1 MTATADTDA
10 HAEPG
15 TEPEVTAE
23 PEPTADEATEE
34 TTGKPSR
41 RPKPSLILL
50 VAAAVLVAAGVWFT
64 LEARSISAAPSAA
77 NTALTDVG
85 ATAEVNSAVT
95 VALNKIFSY
104 SYDRTE
110 STEKAAASVLRGNAL
125 ESYNQLF
132 AQVREKAPAQKLVLT
147 TRVSSSAVQELGDGK
162 ARLLV
167 FLDQAATRADS
178 NSSTTAAAQLS
189 VTAEREGESWVI
201 TDLIPR

>member
-1 MTATADTDA
+1 MTAA
-10 HAEPG
+10 AE
-15 TEPEVTAE
+15 TEPETDAETEPEAASEAETVAEETAE
-23 PEPTADEATEE
+23 Q
-34 TTGKPSR
+34 PSR
-41 RPKPSLILL
+41 RPKLFLILL
-50 VAAAVLVAAGVWFT
+50 AVAAVLVAAGVWFT

-104 SYDRTE
+104 SFDRTDV
-110 STEKAAASVLRGNAL
+110 TEKAAASALRGKAL

-167 FLDQAATRADS
+167 FLDQAATRADN

-189 VTAEREGESWVI
+189 ITAEREGDNWVI
-201 TDLIPR
+201 TDLVPR

>member
-10 HAEPG
+10 DAV
-15 TEPEVTAE
+15 TEPEVV
-23 PEPTADEATEE
+23 ADEVAE
-34 TTGKPSR
+34 KPSR
-41 RPKPSLILL
+41 RLKVSLILL

-77 NTALTDVG
+77 NTALTDAG
-85 ATAEVNSAVT
+85 TTAEVNSAVT
-95 VALNKIFSY
+95 VALDKVFSY
-104 SYDRTE
+104 SYDRTDV
-110 STEKAAASVLRGNAL
+110 TEKAAASALRGKAL
-125 ESYNQLF
+125 ESYNLLF
-132 AQVREKAPAQKLVLT
+132 AQVREKAPAQKLILT
-147 TRVSSSAVQELGDGK
+147 TRVSSSAVQELGGGK

-167 FLDQAATRADS
+167 FLDQAATRADN

>member
-1 MTATADTDA
+1 MTAA
-10 HAEPG
+10 AE
-15 TEPEVTAE
+15 TEPETDAETE
-23 PEPTADEATEE
+23 PEAASEAETVTEE
-34 TTGKPSR
+34 TAEQPSR
-41 RPKPSLILL
+41 RPKLFLILL
-50 VAAAVLVAAGVWFT
+50 AVAAVLVAAGVWFT

-104 SYDRTE
+104 SFDRTDV
-110 STEKAAASVLRGNAL
+110 TEKAAASALRGKAL

-132 AQVREKAPAQKLVLT
+132 AQVREKAPAQNLVLT
-147 TRVSSSAVQELGDGK
+147 TRVSSSAVQELGDAK

-167 FLDQAATRADS
+167 FLDQAATRADN

-189 VTAEREGESWVI
+189 ITAEREGDNWVI
-201 TDLIPR
+201 TDLVPR

>member
-1 MTATADTDA
+1 MTATADTEADDVTETE
-10 HAEPG
+10 AE
-15 TEPEVTAE
+15 TETTAE
-23 PEPTADEATEE
+23 SVAEE
-34 TTGKPSR
+34 TAEQPSR
-41 RPKPSLILL
+41 RPKLSLILL

-95 VALNKIFSY
+95 VALNKVFSY
-104 SYDRTE
+104 SYDRTDV
-110 STEKAAASVLRGNAL
+110 TEKAAASALRGKAL

-147 TRVSSSAVQELGDGK
+147 TRVSSSAVQELGGGK

-167 FLDQAATRADS
+167 FLDQAATRADN

-189 VTAEREGESWVI
+189 ITAEREGDNWVI
-201 TDLIPR
+201 TDLVPR

>member
-1 MTATADTDA
+1 MTAA
-10 HAEPG
+10 AE
-15 TEPEVTAE
+15 TEPETDAETEPEAASEAETVAEETAE
-23 PEPTADEATEE
+23 Q
-34 TTGKPSR
+34 PSR
-41 RPKPSLILL
+41 RPKLFLILL
-50 VAAAVLVAAGVWFT
+50 AVAAVLVAAGVWFT

-104 SYDRTE
+104 SFDRTDV
-110 STEKAAASVLRGNAL
+110 TEKAAASALRGKAL

-167 FLDQAATRADS
+167 FLDQAATRADN

-189 VTAEREGESWVI
+189 ITAEREGGNWVI
-201 TDLIPR
+201 TDLVPR

>member
-10 HAEPG
+10 DAVTEPE
-15 TEPEVTAE
+15 TEPEVV
-23 PEPTADEATEE
+23 ADEVTE
-34 TTGKPSR
+34 KPSR
-41 RPKPSLILL
+41 RPKLPLILL
-50 VAAAVLVAAGVWFT
+50 VAAAVLVAAGAWFT

-95 VALNKIFSY
+95 VALNKVFSY
-104 SYDRTE
+104 SYDRTDV
-110 STEKAAASVLRGNAL
+110 TEKAAASALRGKAL
-125 ESYNQLF
+125 ESYNLLF

-147 TRVSSSAVQELGDGK
+147 TRVSSSAVQELDGGK

-167 FLDQAATRADS
+167 FLDQAATRADN

-189 VTAEREGESWVI
+189 VTAEREGDSWVI

>member
-10 HAEPG
+10 DTDDVTETETTTEAAAEP
-15 TEPEVTAE
+15 V
-23 PEPTADEATEE
+23 TEE
-34 TTGKPSR
+34 TPEQPSR
-41 RPKPSLILL
+41 RPKLPLILL
-50 VAAAVLVAAGVWFT
+50 VAAAVLVAAGVWST

-104 SYDRTE
+104 SYDRTDV
-110 STEKAAASVLRGNAL
+110 TEKAAASTLRGKAL

-147 TRVSSSAVQELGDGK
+147 TRVSSSAVQELDGAK

-178 NSSTTAAAQLS
+178 NSSTAAAAQLS
-189 VTAEREGESWVI
+189 VTAEREGDNWVI
-201 TDLIPR
+201 TDLVPR

>member
-1 MTATADTDA
+1 MTATADTDDVTETEA
-10 HAEPG
+10 ETETPAEP
-15 TEPEVTAE
+15 VA
-23 PEPTADEATEE
+23 EE
-34 TTGKPSR
+34 TPEQPSR
-41 RPKPSLILL
+41 RPKLFLILL
-50 VAAAVLVAAGVWFT
+50 AAAAVLVAAGGWFT

-95 VALNKIFSY
+95 VALDKIFSY
-104 SYDRTE
+104 SYDRTDV
-110 STEKAAASVLRGNAL
+110 TEKAAASALRGKAL

-167 FLDQAATRADS
+167 FLDQAATRADN
-178 NSSTTAAAQLS
+178 NSSSTAAAQLS
-189 VTAEREGESWVI
+189 ITAEREGDNWVI
-201 TDLIPR
+201 TDLVPR

>member
-1 MTATADTDA
+1 MTATADTETEVV
-10 HAEPG
+10 AE
-15 TEPEVTAE
+15 EVTQTPA
-23 PEPTADEATEE
+23 
-34 TTGKPSR
+34 R
-41 RPKPSLILL
+41 RSKVPLILF

-64 LEARSISAAPSAA
+64 LEARSISAAPSAV

-95 VALNKIFSY
+95 VALDKIFSY
-104 SYDRTE
+104 SYDRTDA
-110 STEKAAASVLRGNAL
+110 TEKAAASVLRGKAL

-167 FLDQAATRADS
+167 FLDQAATRADN
-178 NSSTTAAAQLS
+178 NSSTAAAAQLS
-189 VTAEREGESWVI
+189 ITAEREGDNWVI
-201 TDLIPR
+201 TDLVPR

>member
-1 MTATADTDA
+1 MTAA
-10 HAEPG
+10 AE
-15 TEPEVTAE
+15 TEPETDAETEPEAASEAETVAEETAE
-23 PEPTADEATEE
+23 Q
-34 TTGKPSR
+34 PSR
-41 RPKPSLILL
+41 RPKLFLILL
-50 VAAAVLVAAGVWFT
+50 AVAAVLVAAGVWFT

-104 SYDRTE
+104 SFDRTDV
-110 STEKAAASVLRGNAL
+110 TEKAAASALRGKAL

-132 AQVREKAPAQKLVLT
+132 TQVREKAPAQKLVLT

-167 FLDQAATRADS
+167 FLDQAATRADN

-189 VTAEREGESWVI
+189 ITAEREGDNWVI
-201 TDLIPR
+201 TDLVPR

>member
-1 MTATADTDA
+1 MTTTA
-10 HAEPG
+10 E
-15 TEPEVTAE
+15 TEMLEDVQE
-23 PEPTADEATEE
+23 PEPEE
-34 TTGKPSR
+34 TPR
-41 RPKPSLILL
+41 RAKLPLILL
-50 VAAAVLVAAGVWFT
+50 AAAVVLAGAGVWFT
-64 LEARSISAAPSAA
+64 LEAKSISASPAAA

-85 ATAEVNSAVT
+85 ATADVNSAVT

-110 STEKAAASVLRGNAL
+110 VTEKAAAAALRGKAL

-147 TRVSSSAVQELGDGK
+147 TRVSSSAVQELSDGR

-167 FLDQAATRADS
+167 FLDQAATRADN
-178 NSSTTAAAQLS
+178 NSSTAAAAQLS
-189 VTAEREGESWVI
+189 VTAEREGDNWVI

>member
-1 MTATADTDA
+1 MTATADA
-10 HAEPG
+10 SVEPEA
-15 TEPEVTAE
+15 EPEVVAE
-23 PEPTADEATEE
+23 
-34 TTGKPSR
+34 KPSR
-41 RPKPSLILL
+41 LPKPPLLLL

-64 LEARSISAAPSAA
+64 LEARSISASPAAA

-95 VALNKIFSY
+95 VALNKVFSY
-104 SYDRTE
+104 SYDRTDV
-110 STEKAAASVLRGNAL
+110 TEKAAASALRGKAL

-147 TRVSSSAVQELGDGK
+147 TRVSSAAVQELSGGK

-167 FLDQAATRADS
+167 FLDQAATRADN

-189 VTAEREGESWVI
+189 VTAEREGENWVV
-201 TDLIPR
+201 TDLVPR

>member
-1 MTATADTDA
+1 MTAAAETDA
-10 HAEPG
+10 DDVTETEAE
-15 TEPEVTAE
+15 TEATAE
-23 PEPTADEATEE
+23 PVAEE
-34 TTGKPSR
+34 TSEQPSR
-41 RPKPSLILL
+41 RPKLPLILL
-50 VAAAVLVAAGVWFT
+50 VAAAVLVAAGGWFT
-64 LEARSISAAPSAA
+64 LEARSISATPSAA

-104 SYDRTE
+104 SYDRTDA
-110 STEKAAASVLRGNAL
+110 TEKAAASALRGKAL
-125 ESYNQLF
+125 ESYNSLF

-167 FLDQAATRADS
+167 FLDQAATRADN

-189 VTAEREGESWVI
+189 ITAEREGDNWVI
-201 TDLIPR
+201 TDLVPR

>member
-1 MTATADTDA
+1 MTTTA
-10 HAEPG
+10 E
-15 TEPEVTAE
+15 TEMPEDVQE
-23 PEPTADEATEE
+23 PEPEE
-34 TTGKPSR
+34 TPR
-41 RPKPSLILL
+41 RAKLPLILL
-50 VAAAVLVAAGVWFT
+50 AVAVVLAGAGVWFT
-64 LEARSISAAPSAA
+64 LEARSISASPAAA

-85 ATAEVNSAVT
+85 ATADVNSAVT

-110 STEKAAASVLRGNAL
+110 VTEKAAAAALRGKAL

-147 TRVSSSAVQELGDGK
+147 TRVSSSAVQELSNGR

-167 FLDQAATRADS
+167 FLDQAATRADN
-178 NSSTTAAAQLS
+178 NSSTAAAAQLS
-189 VTAEREGESWVI
+189 VTAEREGDNWVI

>member
-10 HAEPG
+10 ESAAE
-15 TEPEVTAE
+15 TETEVLTE
-23 PEPTADEATEE
+23 EATE
-34 TTGKPSR
+34 TPSR
-41 RPKPSLILL
+41 RPKLSLILL
-50 VAAAVLVAAGVWFT
+50 VAAVVIAAAGVWFT
-64 LEARSISAAPSAA
+64 LEARSISATPSAA

-104 SYDRTE
+104 SYDRTDV
-110 STEKAAASVLRGNAL
+110 TEKAAATALRGKAL

-132 AQVREKAPAQKLVLT
+132 TQVKEKAPAQKLVLT
-147 TRVSSSAVQELGDGK
+147 TRVSSSAVQELRGDK

-167 FLDQAATRADS
+167 FLDQAATRADN

-189 VTAEREGESWVI
+189 VTAEREGENWVI
-201 TDLIPR
+201 TDLVPR

>member
-10 HAEPG
+10 E
-15 TEPEVTAE
+15 TEPEATAE
-23 PEPTADEATEE
+23 ETTEE
-34 TTGKPSR
+34 TSEQPSR
-41 RPKPSLILL
+41 RPKLSLILL
-50 VAAAVLVAAGVWFT
+50 VTAAVLVAAGVWFT
-64 LEARSISAAPSAA
+64 LEARAISATPSAA

-95 VALNKIFSY
+95 VALNKVFSY
-104 SYDRTE
+104 SYDRTDV
-110 STEKAAASVLRGNAL
+110 TEKAAASVLRGKAL

-147 TRVSSSAVQELGDGK
+147 TRVSSSAVQELVGGK

-167 FLDQAATRADS
+167 FLDQAATRADN

-189 VTAEREGESWVI
+189 VTAEREGDNWVI
-201 TDLIPR
+201 TDLAPR